1 LSSRLLG
8 PRLLGPRRITAIGIG
23 LFAIFVPP
31 LVVPDPFIM
40 HLLVLSA
47 IYAAFATSLNLVM
60 GYSGLLSLG
69 HQAFFGLGAYASAIL
84 SALGVPLWGAVVA
97 AGGVST
103 LAARGIGAVLLRMR
117 SAFFVIATIAFA
129 EILRVVSIN
138 WVGVTNGPM
147 GISGVAPLRLGAID
161 LSDPY
166 LAYYPAAILAA
177 LSVLV
182 TALVVNSRIGNAL
195 VGMREA
201 EYVARSV
208 GIDTNRYA
216 MWSVLVSAFIAGL
229 AGSLY
234 AHYVQFVSPDV
245 FYFSIIVSLV
255 VMVLAGG
262 MGTLVGPVLGALVF
276 TILPELLRAS
286 DRYRL
291 VIYGSIIVLLVR
303 FAPEGLWGLVLKSWR
318 RVGFRRRSA
327 KSVESAGEDEEPPS
341 LDHRVEAAVQPVTEE
356 EKAHPSG
363 RGAG

>member
-1 LSSRLLG
+1 MLAQLFKL
-8 PRLLGPRRITAIGIG
+8 PRITAIVIG
-23 LFAIFVPP
+23 LLAIFVPP

-84 SALGVPLWGAVVA
+84 SGLGIPLWGAVVA

-129 EILRVVSIN
+129 EILRIVSIN
-138 WVGVTNGPM
+138 WVEVTNGPM
-147 GISGVAPLRLGAID
+147 GIPGLAPLRLGPID

-177 LSVLV
+177 MSVAV
-182 TALVVNSRIGNAL
+182 TALVVKSRIGNAL
-195 VGMREA
+195 VAMREA

-208 GIDTNRYA
+208 GIDTTRYA
-216 MWSVLVSAFIAGL
+216 LWSVLISAFIAGL
-229 AGSLY
+229 AGSMY

-245 FYFSIIVSLV
+245 FYFGIIVSLV

-291 VIYGSIIVLLVR
+291 VIYGAIIVLLVR
-303 FAPEGLWGLVLKSWR
+303 FAPEGLWGLVRKGSTL
-318 RVGFRRRSA
+318 VRSHRGRIEMLPSNG
-327 KSVESAGEDEEPPS
+327 KGEGPGAPEQ
-341 LDHRVEAAVQPVTEE
+341 RVETAVSGGAEE
-356 EKAHPSG
+356 RKTDASA
-363 RGAG
+363 RGVR

>member
-1 LSSRLLG
+1 MLARLFNLQKATAVG
-8 PRLLGPRRITAIGIG
+8 VGLLAI
-23 LFAIFVPP
+23 LVPP

-84 SALGVPLWGAVVA
+84 SGLGIPLWGAMVA

-103 LAARGIGAVLLRMR
+103 VAARGIGAVLLRMR

-129 EILRVVSIN
+129 EILRILSIN
-138 WVGVTNGPM
+138 WVEVTNGPM
-147 GISGVAPLRLGAID
+147 GIAGVAPLRLGPID

-177 LSVLV
+177 TSVLV
-182 TALVVNSRIGNAL
+182 TALVVNSRTGNAL
-195 VGMREA
+195 VAMREA

-216 MWSVLVSAFIAGL
+216 LWSVLVSAFIAGL
-229 AGSLY
+229 AGSMY

-245 FYFSIIVSLV
+245 FYFTIIVSLV

-291 VIYGSIIVLLVR
+291 VIYGAIIVLLVR
-303 FAPEGLWGLVLKSWR
+303 FAPEGLWGLVLKGVSLTR
-318 RVGFRRRSA
+318 FHRDREERLRANREAGSRVARERGVA
-327 KSVESAGEDEEPPS
+327 TADSAGPDQAKPN
-341 LDHRVEAAVQPVTEE
+341 A
-356 EKAHPSG
+356 SG
-363 RGAG
+363 QGAR

>member
-1 LSSRLLG
+1 MLAQLFRV
-8 PRLLGPRRITAIGIG
+8 PRIIAIAIG
-23 LFAIFVPP
+23 LLAIFVPP

-69 HQAFFGLGAYASAIL
+69 HQAFFGLGAYGSAIL
-84 SALGVPLWGAVVA
+84 SALGIPLWGAVIA

-138 WVGVTNGPM
+138 WVEVTNGPM
-147 GISGVAPLRLGAID
+147 GITGLAPLRLGPFD

-166 LAYYPAAILAA
+166 LAYYPAATLAA
-177 LSVLV
+177 LSVAV
-182 TALVVNSRIGNAL
+182 TALVVKSKIGNAL
-195 VGMREA
+195 VAMREA

-208 GIDTNRYA
+208 GIDTTRYA
-216 MWSVLVSAFIAGL
+216 LWSVLISAFIAGL

-245 FYFSIIVSLV
+245 FYFGIIVSLV

-291 VIYGSIIVLLVR
+291 VIYGAIIVLLVR
-303 FAPEGLWGLVLKSWR
+303 FAPEGLWGLVRKGSSLVGSR
-318 RVGFRRRSA
+318 RGPVETLPPDEGREGGEAREQRIETAVSGSA
-327 KSVESAGEDEEPPS
+327 EEGKTGASP
-341 LDHRVEAAVQPVTEE
+341 
-356 EKAHPSG
+356 
-363 RGAG
+363 RGVS

>member
-1 LSSRLLG
+1 MLAQLFKL
-8 PRLLGPRRITAIGIG
+8 PRITAIVIG
-23 LFAIFVPP
+23 LVAIFVPP

-84 SALGVPLWGAVVA
+84 SGLGIPLWGAVVA

-138 WVGVTNGPM
+138 WVEVTNGPM
-147 GISGVAPLRLGAID
+147 GITGLAPLRLGPID

-177 LSVLV
+177 MSVAV
-182 TALVVNSRIGNAL
+182 TALVVKSRIGNAL
-195 VGMREA
+195 VAMREA

-208 GIDTNRYA
+208 GIDTTRYA
-216 MWSVLVSAFIAGL
+216 LWSVLISGFIAGL
-229 AGSLY
+229 AGSIY

-245 FYFSIIVSLV
+245 FYFGIIVSLV

-291 VIYGSIIVLLVR
+291 VIYGVIIVLLVR
-303 FAPEGLWGLVLKSWR
+303 FAPEGLWGLVRKGSGLVGSR
-318 RVGFRRRSA
+318 R
-327 KSVESAGEDEEPPS
+327 E
-341 LDHRVEAAVQPVTEE
+341 RVEVVPSNEKGEGTAAQEQRVETAVSGSAEE
-356 EKAHPSG
+356 RKSDASA
-363 RGAG
+363 RGVR

>member
-1 LSSRLLG
+1 MFARLFSPQRMTPIVVG
-8 PRLLGPRRITAIGIG
+8 LL
-23 LFAIFVPP
+23 AIFVPP

-47 IYAAFATSLNLVM
+47 IYAALATSLNLVM

-69 HQAFFGLGAYASAIL
+69 HQAFFGLGAYASALL
-84 SALGVPLWGAVVA
+84 SGLGIPLWGAVAA

-129 EILRVVSIN
+129 EILRIVCIN
-138 WVGVTNGPM
+138 WVGLTNGPM
-147 GISGVAPLRLGAID
+147 GISSVAPLRLGTID

-177 LSVLV
+177 MSVVV
-182 TALVVNSRIGNAL
+182 TALVVKSRIGNAL
-195 VGMREA
+195 VAMREA

-216 MWSVLVSAFIAGL
+216 MWSVLVSAWIAGL

-245 FYFSIIVSLV
+245 FYFTIIVSLV

-262 MGTLVGPVLGALVF
+262 MGTLVGPVLGAVVF

-286 DRYRL
+286 DKYRL
-291 VIYGSIIVLLVR
+291 VIYGLIIVLLVR
-303 FAPEGLWGLVLKSWR
+303 FAPEGIWGLVLKGLSLVR
-318 RVGFRRRSA
+318 FQRRR
-327 KSVESAGEDEEPPS
+327 DEAVRLAREEEARPS
-341 LDHRVEAAVQPVTEE
+341 SEERVETAVPVGTKE
-356 EKAHPSG
+356 EKTGASG
-363 RGAG
+363 PGSK

>member
-1 LSSRLLG
+1 MLTRMLN
-8 PRLLGPRRITAIGIG
+8 PRGITAFVIG
-23 LFAIFVPP
+23 LLAIFVPP

-69 HQAFFGLGAYASAIL
+69 HQAFFGLGAYASAIF
-84 SALGVPLWGAVVA
+84 SALGIPLWGAVVA

-138 WVGVTNGPM
+138 WIGLTNGPM
-147 GISGVAPLRLGAID
+147 GISGVAPLHVGSID

-177 LSVLV
+177 LSLVV
-182 TALVVNSRIGNAL
+182 TALVVKSRIGNAL

-216 MWSVLVSAFIAGL
+216 MWSVLVSACIAGL
-229 AGSLY
+229 AGSMY

-262 MGTLVGPVLGALVF
+262 MGTLVGPVLGAVVF

-303 FAPEGLWGLVLKSWR
+303 FAPEGIWGLMLKGLSVVRAQR
-318 RVGFRRRSA
+318 RPGESVQSA
-327 KSVESAGEDEEPPS
+327 TEDE
-341 LDHRVEAAVQPVTEE
+341 RAASSEHGVDATVSSGMKE
-356 EKAHPSG
+356 EKTHASR
-363 RGAG
+363 RGVR